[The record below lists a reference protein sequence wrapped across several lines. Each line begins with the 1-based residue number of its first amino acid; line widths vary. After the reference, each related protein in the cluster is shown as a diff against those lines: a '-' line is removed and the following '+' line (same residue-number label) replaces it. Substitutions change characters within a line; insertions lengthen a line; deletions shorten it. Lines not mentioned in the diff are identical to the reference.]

1 MGESTNKIYASSI
14 IANMNIRNCII
25 LKTEINE
32 KKYNKKKYILPA
44 QGRARVVGVLVAG
57 TALLELPVR
66 VLRRSISNSPSFFHN
81 SSLSFS
87 LFFSLQFTVIK

>member
-1 MGESTNKIYASSI
+1 MYYFEDI
-14 IANMNIRNCII
+14 
-25 LKTEINE
+25 
-32 KKYNKKKYILPA
+32 NKKDVKREIRVRKIILPA

-66 VLRRSISNSPSFFHN
+66 ALRRSISNSPSLFHN

-87 LFFSLQFTVIK
+87 LFFSLQLWPRFLFDLIIITKFN